1 MVLREDVNK
10 SLKEGNKKIN
20 KILQKMDEFL
30 EEYQGEIKQPKEMD
44 RTGQDLKMDIE
55 AVKSINSM
63 NTGNEKSR

>member
-20 KILQKMDEFL
+20 KILQKIDEFL

-44 RTGQDLKMDIE
+44 RTGQDLKTDVE
-55 AVKSINSM
+55 AMKKHKL
-63 NTGNEKSR
+63 NEYWK

>member
-1 MVLREDVNK
+1 
-10 SLKEGNKKIN
+10 
-20 KILQKMDEFL
+20 MDEFL

-55 AVKSINSM
+55 AIKSINSM

>member
-55 AVKSINSM
+55 AIKSINSM